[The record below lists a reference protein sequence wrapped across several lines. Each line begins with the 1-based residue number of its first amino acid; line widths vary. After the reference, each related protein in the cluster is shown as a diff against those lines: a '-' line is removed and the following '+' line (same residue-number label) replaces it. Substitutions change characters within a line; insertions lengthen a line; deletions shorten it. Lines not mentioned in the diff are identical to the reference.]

1 MIGRTKKSFAVFV
14 CFGYSDNNTHG
25 IAHEI
30 LLHTRF
36 IQIAVFQIKKEEDR
50 HAAVSSDIFFHIIGF
65 SAMLV
70 RNAPLC
76 SQSRYTSYRM
86 IFPIKINATIQEWFK
101 KKERLQ
107 KGSALPFLFI
117 FLHTFQTVGQR
128 WNNLLLS

>member
-14 CFGYSDNNTHG
+14 CFGYSGNNTHG

-36 IQIAVFQIKKEEDR
+36 IQIEVFQIKKEEDR
-50 HAAVSSDIFFHIIGF
+50 HAAVSSDVFFHIIGF

-76 SQSRYTSYRM
+76 SQNRYTSYRM
-86 IFPIKINATIQEWFK
+86 IFTHKDKRYHTGVVQKKGAPSKRLSAPLPIHISTYFPDSWT
-101 KKERLQ
+101 
-107 KGSALPFLFI
+107 ALE
-117 FLHTFQTVGQR
+117 
-128 WNNLLLS
+128 